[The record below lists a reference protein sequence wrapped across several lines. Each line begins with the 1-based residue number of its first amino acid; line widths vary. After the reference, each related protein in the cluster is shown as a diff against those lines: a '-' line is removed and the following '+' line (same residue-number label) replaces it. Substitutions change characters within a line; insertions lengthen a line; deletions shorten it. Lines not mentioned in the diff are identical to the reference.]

1 MAEGKTLAPAI
12 DALADRDS
20 PLAVWKNLPAIP
32 LWQGVPP
39 GGNFAKPADLT
50 TDFAPEM
57 LANWPADFLRW
68 VQTPELRIFRPQRA
82 NGAAVLVMPGGGY
95 AFLSIRNEGMD
106 IARRLNRYGYT
117 VFVLTYRL
125 PNEGWHPRWAVPLM
139 DAQRAMR
146 LIRARATE
154 FGVDAAR
161 VAALGFSAGGNLA
174 ASLATAAA
182 RQLHDP
188 VDVIDAHDA
197 RPAAIGLIY
206 PVITMHASATHALSR
221 RMLLGAAPAA
231 ELIAGHSAENHVDAT
246 TPPIFLAHALDD
258 EKVLADNSLMMM
270 AACRAAKRPCELHL
284 LQEGGH
290 GFGVGREGT
299 SASLWT
305 DSFCLWLARNR
316 VA

>member
-1 MAEGKTLAPAI
+1 MADDQRNAIPELADPDRSPEAWKSAPAF
-12 DALADRDS
+12 
-20 PLAVWKNLPAIP
+20 P

-39 GGNFAKPADLT
+39 GGSFAKPVDLT
-50 TDFAPEM
+50 ADFAPEM

-95 AFLSIRNEGMD
+95 AFLSIRNEGVD
-106 IARRLNRYGYT
+106 IAQRLNRYGYT
-117 VFVLTYRL
+117 AFVLTYRL

-154 FGVDAAR
+154 FGVDPAR

-174 ASLATAAA
+174 ASLATAFAQ
-182 RQLHDP
+182 RLHDP
-188 VDVIDAHDA
+188 VDAIDAQDS
-197 RPAAIGLIY
+197 RPAAVGLIY
-206 PVITMHASATHALSR
+206 PVITMRAPATHALSR

-231 ELIAGHSAENHVDAT
+231 ELIALRSAENHVDAT
-246 TPPIFLAHALDD
+246 TPPLFLAHALDD
-258 EKVLADNSLMMM
+258 AKVPADNSLMMA
-270 AACRAAKRPCELHL
+270 AACRAAQRPCELHL

-290 GFGVGREGT
+290 GFGIGCEGT
-299 SASLWT
+299 PASLWA
-305 DSFCLWLARNR
+305 DSFRLWLARNG